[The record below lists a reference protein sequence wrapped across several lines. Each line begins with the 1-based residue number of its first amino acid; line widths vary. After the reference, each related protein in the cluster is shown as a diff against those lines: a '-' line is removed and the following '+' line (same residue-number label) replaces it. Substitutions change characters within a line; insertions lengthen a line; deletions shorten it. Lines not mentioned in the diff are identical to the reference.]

1 MSAATKQS
9 SPSPVSNEAEPF
21 VSPWLVIGMGSY
33 AYGKER
39 RAVTAL
45 KHMPRI
51 RPHFLTTV
59 WEDGTV
65 SDLLRRNGFEFTQA
79 TVGYLGRARLGW
91 TLKNILLMPSL
102 FIKTL
107 VAFRKNRCC
116 GVLVLA
122 LQGFA
127 NLLPVLWLLKIVAR
141 ARFVFYLGDIPANS
155 GTNRAL
161 CRFVGAM
168 ANVVIVNSQAVRRG
182 FAQLGVEPQ
191 SIHVVYNGVE
201 FDAIEAQRLSD
212 GARTRFG
219 WPKESIVV
227 AYAGQLTPL
236 KGILDFLAAAQVV
249 HKAEPK
255 SRFIIFGH
263 ANEQDKFMHLL
274 LATSSELRRMDALR
288 FAGYSTNMFQSYRN
302 VDIQIVPSRHE
313 EALGNVPIEAAS
325 AGVPVIASN
334 VGGIAET
341 IVHEQTGFLV
351 EKEAPEQIAAHILTL
366 AADPEL
372 RRSMGAAARLRAQ
385 LRFDARKNAAVVE
398 ELMLSTLA

>member
-1 MSAATKQS
+1 MSTAIKQTQ
-9 SPSPVSNEAEPF
+9 PSLVSNKAEPS
-21 VSPWLVIGMGSY
+21 VSRWLVIGMGSY

-45 KHMPRI
+45 KHMPKI

-65 SDLLRRNGFEFTQA
+65 SGLLRRNGFEFTPA
-79 TVGYLGRARLGW
+79 TMGYLGRARLGW
-91 TLKNILLMPSL
+91 TIKNFLLMPSL
-102 FIKTL
+102 FIKAL
-107 VAFRKNRCC
+107 HAFRRNHCC
-116 GVLVLA
+116 GILVLA
-122 LQGFA
+122 LQAFA
-127 NLLPVLWLLKIVAR
+127 NLLPVLWFLKTFVR
-141 ARFVFYLGDIPANS
+141 ARIVFYLGDIPGDRA
-155 GTNRAL
+155 TNRAL
-161 CRFVGAM
+161 CRVMGSM
-168 ANVVIVNSQAVRRG
+168 ADVIIVNSEAVRRG
-182 FAQLGVEPQ
+182 FAQLGLEPQ

-201 FDAIEAQRLSD
+201 FDAIDAQRLSD
-212 GARTRFG
+212 EAKMNFG

-227 AYAGQLTPL
+227 SYAGQLTRL
-236 KGILDFLAAAQVV
+236 KGILDFLAAAEVV

-263 ANEQDKFMHLL
+263 ANQQDEFMRLL
-274 LATSSELRRMDALR
+274 LATSSELRRKDALR

-313 EALGNVPIEAAS
+313 EALGNVPIEAAA

-341 IVHEQTGFLV
+341 IVHEQTGVLV
-351 EKEAPEQIAAHILTL
+351 EKEAPEQIAAQILTL

-385 LRFDARKNAAVVE
+385 LQFDARKNAAVVE
-398 ELMLSTLA
+398 ELMLSTLS